1 MVAESYYF
9 RSENYAS
16 ISIML
21 TDDGDVLKAVI
32 VGAGGGGGL
41 FNVGWGANSNYA
53 YRGEELLA
61 ALGFEMV

>member
-1 MVAESYYF
+1 
-9 RSENYAS
+9 
-16 ISIML
+16 ML